1 MPDSLANQPPQP
13 RPSLWSRPAFWLIL
27 LLLLLLALLGANLFR
42 AALATRAV
50 LADLRTLD
58 ALDTDALASLGPADL
73 AALRVRFASIEA
85 NLAVVEHHGEPLL
98 PILNRLGWLPGI
110 GEELAA
116 APELLQL
123 ASSMATAGRAAL
135 EGAGPVLAAFQSTG
149 EGSAMARMLP
159 ALAGSAAHWQQAEQA
174 LAQAAEVRA
183 QLDTTGLDPRL
194 ASQLSRLDAYLPDL
208 QAAVGL
214 GQVAPALLG
223 AAAPRSYLLLAQ
235 NSDEL
240 RPTGGFISG
249 VGLVTLDGGEIGEL
263 DFQDSYAIYNP
274 NVDHPRAPVDLEQY
288 MLAQM
293 LLVRDANWSPDFPT
307 TSAVV
312 QSLYLLDTGRNTD
325 GVIAFDV
332 EAVRRVVAAL
342 EPLALPGYA
351 EPLTSANLTTALQQV
366 WAAPADTEGTVVQA
380 TSSDWWTHRK
390 DFMGDL
396 AAGARAKLESGQV
409 DFGKLAWAIR
419 SSLDEKHLL
428 VALNDRAVM
437 QAMAQAGWNGG
448 LVTGDGDYLFV
459 VDTNVGWNKVNVIV
473 TRDTHYRV
481 TPGPDG
487 SAQAELTL
495 VYRHGGQPTTA
506 PCEHVARYGDTYQ
519 DMVQRC
525 YFNYLRV
532 YVPAE
537 VTLLSAEGMEPETVQ
552 SFPGEQGT
560 TVLAGY
566 VVVPAGQEHQV
577 RLTYQL
583 PPATV
588 GNDVYRLNVQKQAGT
603 PPWPM
608 LVDLLAPG
616 GGWQPVTPSGQATAA
631 GVSFAFDLATD
642 TGVIARRTN

>member
-1 MPDSLANQPPQP
+1 
-13 RPSLWSRPAFWLIL
+13 
-27 LLLLLLALLGANLFR
+27 LG
-42 AALATRAV
+42 
-50 LADLRTLD
+50 
-58 ALDTDALASLGPADL
+58 SYLGC
-73 AALRVRFASIEA
+73 
-85 NLAVVEHHGEPLL
+85 
-98 PILNRLGWLPGI
+98 
-110 GEELAA
+110 
-116 APELLQL
+116 
-123 ASSMATAGRAAL
+123 
-135 EGAGPVLAAFQSTG
+135 
-149 EGSAMARMLP
+149 
-159 ALAGSAAHWQQAEQA
+159 
-174 LAQAAEVRA
+174 
-183 QLDTTGLDPRL
+183 
-194 ASQLSRLDAYLPDL
+194 
-208 QAAVGL
+208 L

-223 AAAPRSYLLLAQ
+223 DTAPRSYLLLAQ

-249 VGLVTLDGGEIGEL
+249 VGLVTLGGGEIGEL

-274 NVDHPRAPVDLEQY
+274 NVDHPRAPADLEQY

-307 TSAVV
+307 TAAVA

-332 EAVRRVVAAL
+332 EAVRRIVTAL

-351 EPLTSANLTTALQQV
+351 EPLTSANLTTALRQV
-366 WAAPADTEGTVVQA
+366 WAAPAGTEGTVVQA
-380 TSSDWWTHRK
+380 TSSDWWIHRK

-396 AAGARAKLESGQV
+396 AAAARAKLESGQV

-448 LVTGDGDYLFV
+448 LVPGDGDYLFV

-481 TPGPDG
+481 TPAADG
-487 SAQAELTL
+487 SAQAELIL
-495 VYRHGGQPTTA
+495 VYRHGGQPAPA
-506 PCEHVARYGDTYQ
+506 PCEHVARYGDTYE

-537 VTLLSAEGMEPETVQ
+537 AALISAEGMEPDTVR

-577 RLTYQL
+577 RLAYQL

-588 GNDVYRLNVQKQAGT
+588 GNEAYQLHVQKQAGT

-608 LVDLLAPG
+608 VVELLAPG
-616 GGWQPVTPSGQATAA
+616 GDWQPVTPPGQATAS
-631 GVSFAFDLATD
+631 GVAFSFDLATD
-642 TGVIARRTN
+642 TSVLARRAN